1 MCRVGAL
8 RGKRAA
14 AKEAKRKAELGGE
27 AAKAAKVARSVG
39 SAAGALAAAH
49 AASKAPAPPVAR
61 NAFEMLLAQR
71 AELAKELAAVKAEN
85 VALRAALSAAG
96 LALPREVPRQ
106 EASSVGGASIG
117 GRAQSPPSSAGSPPV
132 VVDAST
138 LHPNEIVDSDFDALL
153 EEDTMGLME
162 GDLRALLDAPLQ
174 LVAVA
179 GGGDAGGPGS
189 SGSMN
194 AGPLTEGADDIGG
207 GAAAAALSSS
217 RSLRAQGAELRDKM
231 ADAMPPPPPRGVV
244 WCRRWLAAMLSAAA
258 LVLVALALAGSTVAI
273 VDEQSATEDQAEEVL
288 AKVDEMIQRAEVRQ
302 NGTAAGGG
310 GPVAPVDAMHS
321 GHQGEL
327 ATAIL
332 ELAAD
337 GVVTTSQLIDPNTL
351 EFARLGAL
359 QYDNATVLYV
369 LHTAA
374 VADGLLAPNSTVDFN
389 SEADIELLE
398 DIVIE
403 AALSLA
409 ASMEPAQTDK
419 VGGSPKLLKKKEKE
433 KKKKKKKKKG
443 KKTIK
448 PKAGVDKKKERRL
461 AETLE
466 HGGDVANST
475 FHGTGERNQTLADDA
490 AAPPSAEERGTRQQT
505 RRRWRRQVPLRP
517 QWRAAGGGGRRGGG
531 AGGGG
536 RRGCRGRGRPGR
548 GGGHGDGRG
557 GGEEKEEQGQDG
569 EKGGA
574 FRRRAGPAARAAR
587 AGHRRLGGLGWAY
600 LVVAHG
606 VATCLAARRRTVV
619 VPVPVEP
626 LYAHPAKGAA

>member
-96 LALPREVPRQ
+96 LALPREVPSQ

-179 GGGDAGGPGS
+179 GGGDAGGPRS

-419 VGGSPKLLKKKEKE
+419 VGGSPKLLKKKEK
-433 KKKKKKKKKG
+433 KKKKKKG

-505 RRRWRRQVPLRP
+505 RRRWRRQVPLR
-517 QWRAAGGGGRRGGG
+517 
-531 AGGGG
+531 
-536 RRGCRGRGRPGR
+536 
-548 GGGHGDGRG
+548 
-557 GGEEKEEQGQDG
+557 QDG

-587 AGHRRLGGLGWAY
+587 AGHRRLGG
-600 LVVAHG
+600 VG
-606 VATCLAARRRTVV
+606 VPGGGARRGHL
-619 VPVPVEP
+619 PG
-626 LYAHPAKGAA
+626 GAAADGRGACPRRAAVCPPRQRCSVIEHSLIAIHTPTSHIAPALLVKSQVEFAPLRFRVAAVIR